1 MISLVLAL
9 TVIAGQATADA
20 AVTGE
25 LKQIEQQLASSWK
38 NGDCDRWGA
47 IIAPEWSVIHI
58 TGTIITKDEA
68 LQMCR
73 QPQVR
78 IETFN
83 VDELTVRVFGDAAVV
98 TGRTLVTTSGSN
110 AGSVTLRFT
119 DVFIRRGRRWQI
131 VASQAT
137 RLGA

>member
-1 MISLVLAL
+1 MISLILAL
-9 TVIAGQATADA
+9 TVLAGQATDDA
-20 AVTGE
+20 AVTRE
-25 LKQIEQQLASSWK
+25 LKQMEQQLASSWK

-58 TGTIITKDEA
+58 TGTVIKKDEA

-78 IETFN
+78 IETLSI
-83 VDELTVRVFGDAAVV
+83 DELTVRVFGNAAVA
-98 TGRTLVTTSGSN
+98 TGRTLVTTSGAN
-110 AGSVTLRFT
+110 AESVTLR
-119 DVFIRRGRRWQI
+119 VFIRRGGRWQI